1 MERGEIAEAA
11 AAQQLL
17 PLGDGAAEIVRG
29 VRVGAEGDDLAA
41 ETAVE
46 RQNLRVWQRRV
57 AAIGVALDADAL
69 FDQDA
74 ENLLHLRHVRA
85 EGDVLAA
92 YLVDAA
98 HRERQVPEHAE
109 PSPLRERQHL
119 REIRVNHMVII
130 RVVAVAVD
138 IEEVGAAV
146 LVAEHVYRADDKVQ
160 PRRGVGQMVG
170 DGEIEIRL
178 AQLHAEPA
186 A

>member
-1 MERGEIAEAA
+1 MS
-11 AAQQLL
+11 L
-17 PLGDGAAEIVRG
+17 P
-29 VRVGAEGDDLAA
+29 
-41 ETAVE
+41 
-46 RQNLRVWQRRV
+46 
-57 AAIGVALDADAL
+57 
-69 FDQDA
+69 
-74 ENLLHLRHVRA
+74 
-85 EGDVLAA
+85 A

-130 RVVAVAVD
+130 RVVAVAVN

-178 AQLHAEPA
+178 AQLHAEPERNPIA
-186 A
+186 VEPHGLVILRAQRRPVVFARARRARAPDDRLDVVGEADLAQPPSDARAGPGRPW